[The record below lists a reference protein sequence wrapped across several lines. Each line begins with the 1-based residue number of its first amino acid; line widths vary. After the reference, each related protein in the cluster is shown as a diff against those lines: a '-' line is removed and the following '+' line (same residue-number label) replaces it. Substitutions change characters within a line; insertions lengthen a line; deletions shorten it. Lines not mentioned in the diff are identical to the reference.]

1 MRAAVFVIGIVGA
14 GLVGAVGGRILF
26 PEEGSPPTSREDP
39 SRLEARI
46 DDLEAEV
53 ARLAEELRRERDTR
67 ALPDPAP
74 VSLPAPA
81 PAPEAS
87 DDAEPVPEFT
97 VEVSESVI
105 EEKVRE
111 ALDERAREASA
122 EQKRRADAL
131 QAEKDAA
138 WQARLKKELGLTDY
152 QATELV
158 KQLHRRREVLAE
170 HKRKLL
176 EKGPDITQAEREA
189 LQQDLRD
196 AGRLLDSDL
205 KSLLSADQY
214 EALMKM
220 YRKPTPQGR

>member
-14 GLVGAVGGRILF
+14 GLVGAVAGRILL
-26 PEEGSPPTSREDP
+26 PEEGSRPTSREDP
-39 SRLEARI
+39 SRLEARF

-53 ARLAEELRRERDTR
+53 ARLAEDLRRERDT
-67 ALPDPAP
+67 PP
-74 VSLPAPA
+74 LPAPA
-81 PAPEAS
+81 PAPVPEAA
-87 DDAEPVPEFT
+87 DDAEPVPVVT

-111 ALDERAREASA
+111 ALDERAREVTE

-158 KQLHRRREVLAE
+158 KQLRRRREVLTE
-170 HKRKLL
+170 HKRKLM
-176 EKGPDITQAEREA
+176 EKGPDITPAEREA
-189 LQQDLRD
+189 LQQDLLD
-196 AGRLLDSDL
+196 AGQLLDSDL
-205 KSLLSADQY
+205 KSLLNADQY